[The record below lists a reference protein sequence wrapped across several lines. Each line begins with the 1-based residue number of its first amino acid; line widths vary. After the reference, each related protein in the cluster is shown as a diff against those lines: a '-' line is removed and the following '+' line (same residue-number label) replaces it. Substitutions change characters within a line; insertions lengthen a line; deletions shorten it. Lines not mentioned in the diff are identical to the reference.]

1 MFTQQSDLLVNLHK
15 PNICS
20 DVDYMSRNLLGLPY
34 VELKTLL
41 YPHPPYKSF
50 VIQKRN
56 GTPRLINEPRQ
67 KLKDLQGVLLA
78 YLYEHAGSMKPCVH
92 GFTPGR
98 SIVTNAK
105 THCSPKT
112 RFLLNIDIEDFFPSI
127 TFYRVR
133 GILQSKPF
141 EFSYSV
147 ATVLAQLC
155 TFNGVLPQGAS
166 TSPLLANLACRSLDG
181 ELMNLARRHRANY
194 SRYADDITF
203 SFSVIRSESLPAN
216 ICSFDSGILTL
227 GEELRAIFASHSF
240 RINPNKSRL
249 SSRLHRLEV
258 TGMTINK
265 FPNVRRKF
273 VDTIRGALHA
283 WKIYGYSLAQ
293 AEWEKK
299 FVDGMG
305 KAYEHRP
312 WKRQTRVRVVPKLK
326 NVLWGKLLYLRMVRG
341 SDDALYMRLA
351 KSYNALCK
359 DELSKG
365 AFVCSSLPVDSVV
378 RTRVSSED
386 AVFVIEWE
394 GEYKIPG
401 LNTTELVSG
410 QGTAFAY
417 MDVGLITCNHVLE
430 FSGVLAGNHSEKNKF
445 AHTAVDSKDV
455 DNAKLTITNP
465 KTGNSW
471 NAKIVRRDK
480 HRDLAIIQ
488 FDDEN
493 PPSHHYFQ
501 GRDTSI
507 QIDEEGILIGFP
519 NHSPGKPANYLDE
532 RVLNRYVRS
541 GLNRF
546 DITGA
551 GSIRKGNS
559 GGPFVDESYRVAGVA
574 QEGAKH
580 EEGSD
585 QCLCLI
591 ELDKWLS
598 EFEVVSPLPAATAT
612 MGVVLPSVE

>member
-1 MFTQQSDLLVNLHK
+1 
-15 PNICS
+15 
-20 DVDYMSRNLLGLPY
+20 MSRHLLGLPY

-50 VIQKRN
+50 VIKKRN
-56 GTPRLINEPRQ
+56 STSRLINEPRR
-67 KLKDLQGVLLA
+67 KLKDLQAILLA
-78 YLYEHAGSMKPCVH
+78 YLYEHAASMKPCVH

-98 SIVTNAK
+98 SIVTNAN

-141 EFSYSV
+141 AFSYSV
-147 ATVLAQLC
+147 ATVLAQLT
-155 TFNGVLPQGAS
+155 TFNGVLPQGAP

-181 ELMNLARRHRANY
+181 ELMNLARRHRATY

-203 SFSVIRSESLPAN
+203 SFSVVRSESLPAN
-216 ICSFDSGILTL
+216 VCSFDSGILTL
-227 GEELRAIFASHSF
+227 GEELKAIFASHSF

-258 TGMTINK
+258 TGVTINK
-265 FPNVRRKF
+265 FPNVKRKF
-273 VDTIRGALHA
+273 VDTIRGGLHA
-283 WKIYGYSLAQ
+283 WKVYGYALAQ
-293 AEWEKK
+293 TEWEKR
-299 FVDGMG
+299 VIDGMG
-305 KAYEHRP
+305 KDYEHRP
-312 WKRQTRVRVVPKLK
+312 WKRQTRIRGVPKLK

-351 KSYNALCK
+351 KRYNALCK
-359 DELSKG
+359 GELSKG

-378 RTRVSSED
+378 RTRAGSED
-386 AVFVIEWE
+386 AVFLIEWE
-394 GEYKIPG
+394 GDYKID
-401 LNTTELVSG
+401 LNTTEMITG

-417 MDVGLITCNHVLE
+417 MDVGLVTCNHVFE
-430 FSGVLAGNHSEKNKF
+430 FSGELVGKHARKNEF
-445 AHTAVDSKDV
+445 VHTAVDSKDV

-465 KTGNSW
+465 MTGNSW
-471 NAKIVRRDK
+471 KGKVVRRDK
-480 HRDLAIIQ
+480 DYDLAIIQ

-501 GRDTSI
+501 GRGTSI
-507 QIDEEGILIGFP
+507 QVTEKGILIGFP
-519 NHSPGKPANYLDE
+519 NHSPGKRANYLE
-532 RVLNRYVRS
+532 EHVLNRYPRS
-541 GLNRF
+541 GLDRF
-546 DITGA
+546 DITGS
-551 GSIRKGNS
+551 GSIRKGSS

-580 EEGSD
+580 EAGND
-585 QCLCLI
+585 QCLCVT

-598 EFEVVSPLPAATAT
+598 GLEEASPLPSTALSA
-612 MGVVLPSVE
+612 GVVLPSDE

>member
-1 MFTQQSDLLVNLHK
+1 MFKLHTDLSVNFHK
-15 PNICS
+15 LFICS
-20 DVDYMSRNLLGLPY
+20 DVDYMSRQLLGLPY

-56 GTPRLINEPRQ
+56 GTSRLINEPRR
-67 KLKDLQGVLLA
+67 KLKDLQAILLA
-78 YLYEHAGSMKPCVH
+78 YLYEHAASVKPCVH

-98 SIVTNAK
+98 SIVTNAN
-105 THCSPKT
+105 THCSLKT

-141 EFSYSV
+141 AFSYSV
-147 ATVLAQLC
+147 ATVLAQLT
-155 TFNGVLPQGAS
+155 TFNGVLPQGAP

-181 ELMNLARRHRANY
+181 ELMNLARRHRATY

-203 SFSVIRSESLPAN
+203 SFSVVRSESLPAN
-216 ICSFDSGILTL
+216 VCSFDSGILTL

-258 TGMTINK
+258 TGVTINK
-265 FPNVRRKF
+265 FPNVKRKF
-273 VDTIRGALHA
+273 VDTIRGGLHV
-283 WKIYGYSLAQ
+283 WKVYGYSLAQ
-293 AEWEKK
+293 AEWEKRV
-299 FVDGMG
+299 VDGMG
-305 KAYEHRP
+305 KDYEHRP
-312 WKRQTRVRVVPKLK
+312 WKRQTRIRVVPKLK

-351 KSYNALCK
+351 KRYNALCK
-359 DELSKG
+359 GELSIG

-378 RTRVSSED
+378 RTRAGSED

-394 GEYKIPG
+394 GDYKID
-401 LNTTELVSG
+401 LNTTEMITG

-417 MDVGLITCNHVLE
+417 MDVGLVTCNHVLE
-430 FSGVLAGNHSEKNKF
+430 FSRELVGKHARKNEF
-445 AHTAVDSKDV
+445 VHTAVDSKDV

-465 KTGNSW
+465 MTGNSW
-471 NAKIVRRDK
+471 KGKVVRRDK
-480 HRDLAIIQ
+480 DYDLAIIQ

-501 GRDTSI
+501 GRGTSI
-507 QIDEEGILIGFP
+507 QVPEKGFLIGFP
-519 NHSPGKPANYLDE
+519 NHSPGKRANYLE
-532 RVLNRYVRS
+532 EHVLNRYPRS
-541 GLNRF
+541 GLDRF
-546 DITGA
+546 DITGS
-551 GSIRKGNS
+551 GSIRKGSS

-580 EEGSD
+580 EAGND
-585 QCLCLI
+585 QCLCVT

-598 EFEVVSPLPAATAT
+598 GLEEASPDRKSVV
-612 MGVVLPSVE
+612 

>member
-1 MFTQQSDLLVNLHK
+1 MFKLHTDLSVNFHK
-15 PNICS
+15 LFICS
-20 DVDYMSRNLLGLPY
+20 DVDYMSRQLLGLPY

-56 GTPRLINEPRQ
+56 GTSRLINEPRR
-67 KLKDLQGVLLA
+67 KLKDLQAILLA
-78 YLYEHAGSMKPCVH
+78 YLYEHAASMKPCVH

-98 SIVTNAK
+98 SIVTNAN
-105 THCSPKT
+105 THCSLKT

-141 EFSYSV
+141 AFSYSV
-147 ATVLAQLC
+147 ATVLAQLT
-155 TFNGVLPQGAS
+155 TFNGVLPQGAP

-181 ELMNLARRHRANY
+181 ELMNLARRHRATY

-203 SFSVIRSESLPAN
+203 SFSVVRSESLPAN
-216 ICSFDSGILTL
+216 VCSFDSGILTL

-258 TGMTINK
+258 TGVTINK
-265 FPNVRRKF
+265 FPNVKRKF
-273 VDTIRGALHA
+273 VDTIRGGLHA
-283 WKIYGYSLAQ
+283 WKVYGYALAQ
-293 AEWEKK
+293 TEWEKR
-299 FVDGMG
+299 VIDGMG
-305 KAYEHRP
+305 KDYEHRP
-312 WKRQTRVRVVPKLK
+312 WKRQTRIRVVPKLK

-341 SDDALYMRLA
+341 RDDALYMRLA

-359 DELSKG
+359 GELSKG

-378 RTRVSSED
+378 RTRAGSED
-386 AVFVIEWE
+386 AVFLIEWE
-394 GEYKIPG
+394 GDYKID
-401 LNTTELVSG
+401 LNTTEMITG

-417 MDVGLITCNHVLE
+417 MDVGLVTCNHVLE
-430 FSGVLAGNHSEKNKF
+430 FSRELVGKHARKNEF
-445 AHTAVDSKDV
+445 VHTAVDSKDV

-465 KTGNSW
+465 MTGNSW
-471 NAKIVRRDK
+471 KGKVVRRDK
-480 HRDLAIIQ
+480 DYDLAIIQ

-501 GRDTSI
+501 GRGTSI
-507 QIDEEGILIGFP
+507 QVTEKGILIGFP
-519 NHSPGKPANYLDE
+519 NHSPGKRANYLE
-532 RVLNRYVRS
+532 EHVLNRYPRS
-541 GLNRF
+541 GLDRF
-546 DITGA
+546 DITGS
-551 GSIRKGNS
+551 GSIRKGSS

-580 EEGSD
+580 EAGND
-585 QCLCLI
+585 QCLCVT

-598 EFEVVSPLPAATAT
+598 GLEEASPLPSTALSA
-612 MGVVLPSVE
+612 GVVMPSDK